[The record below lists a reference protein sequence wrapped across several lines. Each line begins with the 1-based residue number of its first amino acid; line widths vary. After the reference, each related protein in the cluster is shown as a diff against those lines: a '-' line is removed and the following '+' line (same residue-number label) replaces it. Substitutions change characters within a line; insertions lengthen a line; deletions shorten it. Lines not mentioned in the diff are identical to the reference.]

1 MKKRIFG
8 MLLMG
13 AMVVASMSMF
23 TSCKDYDD
31 DINNLQQQIDS
42 RVLKA
47 DLESL
52 RSSLSSDLSSAVANL
67 NAAIAAKADASAL
80 DAKASADDVT
90 ALAARVAALEESIKA
105 IDNVASQDDVTAL
118 ATTLAA
124 LTGDVE
130 TLQKALEGKVGQAEV
145 DAAVE
150 AAIAAVNANLELQNK
165 ALEGYDQKIKDLE
178 EKFAKIAD
186 YDDSGIKTS
195 LENAQND
202 IKTLQGDVK
211 ALTSNLSSYAK
222 ASDVTALKNEVNK
235 LSESISSKVAEVN
248 VLNALVNK
256 ILTSITLI
264 PQTYLNG
271 IEAIQFVSVQY
282 TPQRFLATINPA
294 EYTDA
299 TNGAT
304 GAAIGSAAA
313 LRQAANYLTTAGTAP
328 IFNANVNANPYARP
342 LAVVDIPDHQ
352 LDAVRTAT
360 GAPVAP
366 VTIDNG
372 QTEAYYRVSPAAV
385 KEDQI
390 DTKGI
395 KMVCTTA
402 NTQTRAPGL
411 KDNDPVK
418 ATFKSLSNGV
428 LTVTLNKTVSN
439 LIRYNGEDT
448 GKDDNIASLM
458 VPRKK
463 DDATKQEAAEIY
475 SEFNL
480 IDETIIEPRIA
491 ALNKY
496 MQGNQVKREFN
507 PAAAR
512 HVGNRPMQFHYID
525 SLHIFKSQVD
535 CVDATSPAG
544 YLYVKEG
551 VQFDEQFD
559 LLQLVT
565 GCYETPGHNEI
576 TKDQLKKY
584 GIAFRFAIP
593 KTYASPEVINQNAT
607 NQQDFIKFVDADKH
621 IIQSKLPQGRTD
633 NRAAIGKEPIIRV
646 MLIDTVRHNL
656 IDQTYFK
663 LKFVDNTPL
672 LPEVPVEFTASDIL
686 NCNGNTMTIKWEQFI
701 EKVYAEI
708 GDNGLSWQQFQSYYP
723 MAQVQRAYD
732 PTSSTAAMKNP
743 HLFDTNPFTLASGKS
758 GIKDG
763 AMGTTTNGEVRLF
776 FLSSVANQQSPD
788 ADANE
793 LRWMVNGD
801 DIKKILPNREKTIQ
815 TKVIFKSTDRTK
827 YGDVAVTLKFTIKL
841 PDTPELS
848 YYQNYWYDEYNS
860 HYVLPV
866 QYNTK
871 AYYDQLIGATAN
883 NSQYNP
889 ANIDAA
895 NAYVDEQGNAGAY
908 CVYNNNLFNAFT
920 FNQERTVNGVANKYY
935 NTPIKTIKN
944 YNCADWDYQF
954 RLAQPDATVDAH
966 PQYWTATATEPLITT
981 GIAGTYTQTNFY
993 TRPTPWVTNLNGAAF
1008 GGYNLE
1014 TKIGANYRDA
1024 IWMNWYDDEKATNG
1038 NKEPGTQISA
1048 DGSWAWNVTDGGSR
1062 PYLFADHFNQY
1073 NQILINPINSKG
1085 IGAAPEF
1092 TNNKKVRMGMFLAWN
1107 RWNVELI
1114 KSYTIC
1120 LVAPLDI
1127 NARLNGFFEEGLVSG
1142 SFVNCAG
1149 AFTMVDFR
1157 GYEVAANAHT
1167 AAWLN
1172 ANTTSKNREF
1182 YLYPDKLYNYYEC
1195 QDPVFDL
1202 TKVKYGMKR
1211 DASGNVVVDNTVT
1224 IDNISSKGLTSAQ
1237 IEQYTNGNVVLSIE
1251 QFNPQG
1257 VADTQWLRFKNNG
1270 GSNVE
1275 AEVNVFIPATMN
1287 YGFGSVT
1294 KYVQLKLYPRGK
1306 APARQK

>member
-13 AMVVASMSMF
+13 AMVFASMSMF

-31 DINNLQQQIDS
+31 DINNLQSQIDS
-42 RVLKA
+42 RALKA

-52 RSSLSSDLSSAVANL
+52 RSSLSSDLSSAVASL
-67 NAAIAAKADASAL
+67 QTAINAKADASAL
-80 DAKASADDVT
+80 AD
-90 ALAARVAALEESIKA
+90 LAGKVAALEA
-105 IDNVASQDDVTAL
+105 QVAAVDEALSGADVAGM

-124 LTGDVE
+124 LTGDIE
-130 TLQKALEGKVGQAEV
+130 GLQKALEGKVGQAEI
-145 DAAVE
+145 DAAKAEVE
-150 AAIAAVNANLELQNK
+150 ASVKAVEENLAVQSK
-165 ALEGYDQKIKDLE
+165 ALEGYEEKLKALE
-178 EKFAKIAD
+178 EQIASIPE
-186 YDDSGIKTS
+186 YDDTAIKEALAS
-195 LENAQND
+195 VEGLQND
-202 IKTLQGDVK
+202 VKTLK
-211 ALTSNLSSYAK
+211 ANMANYAK
-222 ASDVTALKNEVNK
+222 ASDVTSLKNDVNK
-235 LSESISSKVAEVN
+235 LSETISSKVAEVN
-248 VLNALVNK
+248 VLSALVNK

-264 PQTYLNG
+264 PQTYING
-271 IEAIQFVSVQY
+271 IEAIQFISLQY

-304 GAAIGSAAA
+304 GSAIGSSAA
-313 LRQAANYLTTAGTAP
+313 LRTAGNYLITPGTAP
-328 IFNANVNANPYARP
+328 IFNSNVNANPYARP
-342 LAVVDIPDHQ
+342 LACVDIPDHQ

-372 QTEAYYRVSPAAV
+372 ETEAYYRVSPAAV
-385 KEDQI
+385 KEEQI
-390 DTKGI
+390 AKDKI

-402 NTQTRAPGL
+402 NTQTRAATL
-411 KDNDPVK
+411 KDNNPVSAK
-418 ATFKSLSNGV
+418 FKSLANGV
-428 LTVTLNKTVSN
+428 LTVTLKKEVTG
-439 LIRYNGEDT
+439 LIRYNGENT

-458 VPRKK
+458 VPRVK
-463 DDATKQEAAEIY
+463 DEKTGQEAAEIY

-507 PAAAR
+507 PTAAK

-525 SLHIFKSQVD
+525 SLHIFRSQVD

-565 GCYETPGHNEI
+565 GCYEAPAHTEI
-576 TKDQLKKY
+576 NKEALKKY
-584 GIAFRFAIP
+584 GLAFRFAIP
-593 KTYASPEVINQNAT
+593 KTYATPEAINQNAT

-621 IIQSKLPQGRTD
+621 IIQAKLPQGRTD

-656 IDQTYFK
+656 VDQTYFK

-672 LPEVPVEFTASDIL
+672 LPEVPVEFTASDVL
-686 NCNGNTMTIKWEQFI
+686 NCVGNTMTIKWDQFI

-723 MAQVQRAYD
+723 MAQVERIYD
-732 PTSSTAAMKNP
+732 PTSSVAAMKAS

-763 AMGTTTNGEVRLF
+763 VMGTTTNGEVRLF

-793 LRWMVNGD
+793 LKWMVNGD
-801 DIKKILPNREKTIQ
+801 DIKTILPNRSKTLQ

-841 PDTPELS
+841 PDAPELS

-895 NAYVDEQGNAGAY
+895 NAYTDEQGNAGAY

-920 FNQERTVNGVANKYY
+920 FNQERNVTINGASVANKYY
-935 NTPIKTIKN
+935 NTPIKTVKN
-944 YNCADWDYQF
+944 YNCGEWDYQF
-954 RLAQPDATVDAH
+954 RLAQLDATVDAH
-966 PQYWTATATEPLITT
+966 PQYWTATAKEPLTT
-981 GIAGTYTQTNFY
+981 VGVAGTYTQANVY

-1008 GGYNLE
+1008 GAYNLL
-1014 TKIGANYRDA
+1014 TKIGTVYNDA
-1024 IWMNWYDDEKATNG
+1024 IWMNWYNDDKATNG
-1038 NKEPGTQISA
+1038 NAEPGTVISG
-1048 DGSWAWNVTDGGSR
+1048 DGSWAWNNADGASR
-1062 PYLFADHFNQY
+1062 PYLFADHFNQN

-1085 IGAAPEF
+1085 IGAAPDF
-1092 TNNKKVRMGMFLAWN
+1092 TNNKKVRMGMFFAWN

-1114 KSYTIC
+1114 KNYTIC

-1127 NARLNGFFEEGLVSG
+1127 NAKLNGYFEEGLVSG

-1167 AAWLN
+1167 ATWLN
-1172 ANTTSKNREF
+1172 NNTTSKNREF

-1211 DASGNVVVDNTVT
+1211 DASGNVVVDETVT
-1224 IDNISSKGLTSAQ
+1224 IDNISTKGLTSKQ
-1237 IEQYTNGNVVLSIE
+1237 IEDYTNGNVVLSIE

>member
-31 DINNLQQQIDS
+31 DINNLQSQIDS
-42 RVLKA
+42 RAMKA
-47 DLESL
+47 DLDAL
-52 RSSLSSDLSSAVANL
+52 RTQLASDLASAKSAL
-67 NAAIAAKADASAL
+67 ETAIAAKADASAL
-80 DAKASADDVT
+80 DGKASADE
-90 ALAARVAALEESIKA
+90 LATLAGTVAGLEAQIAA
-105 IDNVASQDDVTAL
+105 IDNVSKEDVDAM
-118 ATTLAA
+118 AATLAA
-124 LTGDVE
+124 LTGKVDDY
-130 TLQKALEGKVGQAEV
+130 QAALDAKVGQAEV
-145 DAAVE
+145 DAAVK
-150 AAIAAVNANLELQNK
+150 AAVDAVNANLDIQSQALDGYKDKLNE
-165 ALEGYDQKIKDLE
+165 LEGKL
-178 EKFAKIAD
+178 ANIAG
-186 YDDSGIKTS
+186 YDDSAIKQQIQDAIDAITPLRNEVADLKSSLGNYAKTS
-195 LENAQND
+195 D
-202 IKTLQGDVK
+202 
-211 ALTSNLSSYAK
+211 LSSLQNQM
-222 ASDVTALKNEVNK
+222 TT
-235 LSESISSKVAEVN
+235 LSNSIDEKVKGVN

-264 PQTYLNG
+264 PQTYING

-304 GAAIGSAAA
+304 GAAIGGAAA
-313 LRQAANYLTTAGTAP
+313 LRVAANYLTTAGTAP

-390 DTKGI
+390 NKAGI
-395 KMVCTTA
+395 KMACTTA
-402 NTQTRAPGL
+402 NTQTRAL
-411 KDNDPVK
+411 NLTYDNPVK

-439 LIRYNGEDT
+439 LIRYNGENT

-458 VPRKK
+458 VPRVK
-463 DDATKQEAAEIY
+463 DEKTGQEAADIY

-551 VQFDEQFD
+551 VQFNEQFD

-593 KTYASPEVINQNAT
+593 KTYASPEVINQDGT

-672 LPEVPVEFTASDIL
+672 LPEVPVEFTASDWL

-743 HLFDTNPFTLASGKS
+743 HVFDTNPYVMGTSKA

-763 AMGTTTNGEVRLF
+763 TMGTTTNGEVRLF
-776 FLSSVANQQSPD
+776 FLSSVPNQQSPD

-793 LRWMVNGD
+793 LRWLVNGD
-801 DIKKILPNREKTIQ
+801 DIKTILPAREKTLQ

-841 PDTPELS
+841 PETPELS

-895 NAYVDEQGNAGAY
+895 NAYIDEQGNAGAY

-920 FNQERTVNGVANKYY
+920 FNQERTIAGGAANKYY
-935 NTPIKTIKN
+935 NTPIKTIAN

-954 RLAQPDATVDAH
+954 RLVQDQATVPAH
-966 PQYWTATATEPLITT
+966 PQYWTASAKEPLTT
-981 GIAGTYTQTNFY
+981 VGIAGTYAQANVY
-993 TRPTPWVTNLNGAAF
+993 TRPTPWVTNLNGATF

-1014 TKIGANYRDA
+1014 TQIGSNYRDA
-1024 IWMNWYDDEKATNG
+1024 IWMNWYDDDKTTNG
-1038 NKEPGTQISA
+1038 NNEPGTQISA
-1048 DGSWAWNVTDGGSR
+1048 DGSWAWNNADGASR
-1062 PYLFADHFNQY
+1062 PYLFADHFNQH

-1092 TNNKKVRMGMFLAWN
+1092 TNNKKVKMGMFLAWN

-1114 KSYTIC
+1114 KNYTIC

-1127 NARLNGFFEEGLVSG
+1127 NAALKGYFEEGLVSG

-1167 AAWLN
+1167 TAWLN
-1172 ANTTSKNREF
+1172 ANTNSKNREF

-1211 DASGNVVVDNTVT
+1211 DASGNVVVDETVT
-1224 IDNISSKGLTSAQ
+1224 IDNITTKGLTSAQ

-1251 QFNPQG
+1251 QFNPSG

-1275 AEVNVFIPATMN
+1275 AIVNVFIPATMN

-1294 KYVQLKLYPRGK
+1294 KYVQLKLYPRGQV
-1306 APARQK
+1306 PARLK